1 MTTEK
6 QGGQGES
13 AETWPVS
20 PYQRDVLGVA
30 FRLAPEP
37 VAQAVLSFRIDAPL
51 DPPRLQACWERVLR
65 GDDSLRLRF
74 GFADGEFRQWVSDD
88 IAPVRVADLTGE
100 PDPEAAAQR
109 WMWREVGAADTPEHP
124 ARLAAVVDRPD
135 RFFLFISVH
144 HAMMDGYGLNLII
157 AQLDSA
163 YRMTGVP
170 LDQLARPEPVNE
182 HTDRSAATYRAIA
195 AADAAYLASA
205 EYEADRAT
213 LLANLDGVRP
223 ALFPGRSG
231 RPLVVRG
238 HYGTMI
244 PGEFMDRVR
253 ATGFSVYAYTAAAL
267 AAWLTAVHRTDEVV
281 LGVPML
287 NRATPETFRTLGHRT
302 NAVPLRVRVDR
313 DQPLAALAAQ
323 VAQQIKVGKRHQ
335 RFPFGDLTKAL
346 APDPTSPPLY
356 DVSYSFTKLP
366 DAAYVQELL
375 AKCAMLNPGPGQ
387 EALSIVVA
395 ESGSDGSVTLQLLY
409 DPDVFD
415 EHLPI
420 EAALRSFGALLTAA
434 LAAPETPVG
443 ELPLLGYR
451 AAERIAS
458 LEAGPRAEFPYTT
471 LDRQLLEQVEA
482 APERIAVLPA
492 EPAAAPL
499 TYREL
504 AAAAAGIAAKLADLG
519 ATGGDCVPVVLP
531 RSTGMLTA
539 IHGVVRAGCAYV
551 PLDPAY
557 PASRIETVLRDCG
570 ARFVLADA
578 EHDRVYRRLGITRIA
593 PSEVRPL
600 PRGVENRSHPA
611 GLAYV
616 IYTSGSTGTPKGV
629 QIEHRSV
636 VNRLAWMQRRYPL
649 TGADIVL
656 QKTPATFDVSVW
668 ELFWWAATGAAV
680 ALLEPGGERDPRRI
694 LAAVEQHGVT
704 VLHFVP
710 SLFAAFLDELESDR
724 DAVYRLRTLRL
735 VFCSGEELPPALVQR
750 FRTAYAA
757 ARLERPLLVNLYGP
771 TEGTVDVSH
780 FEVPRRAP
788 VPVVPIGRPI
798 DNIDLLV
805 LDDRGRRLPPGI
817 AGELNIAG
825 IGVGRGYRNRPELT
839 AAAFV
844 ADLAVPGR
852 RRYRTG
858 DLARWRADGTL
869 EYLGRFDDQVKIR
882 GNRVTLGEV
891 RNALLGCPGVRAAAV
906 LDEREGHTAHLLGYY
921 VGEATAAGI
930 ESRLAERL
938 PRYMVPS
945 RLLRVARIPLTAS
958 GKLDRRALAAEVADA
973 GEAAVAP
980 RTPVEAALAA
990 VWCELLGLER
1000 IGVHDNFFTHGGD
1013 SILALSMRT
1022 AAERAGLCFQVD
1034 AFYQR
1039 PTIAG
1044 LAEVVAAGPSAL
1056 VAPVT
1061 AALETVPL
1069 IDRAALHRAE
1079 DAFPAT
1085 ALQLGMLY
1093 HSIERA
1099 DSITYKDVFRYR
1111 LELPWREAEFRTA
1124 FEGLVRRQP
1133 ALRSSFEL
1141 SRYSV
1146 PLQVVHAE
1154 ALYRLNVVDLTE
1166 GERHLA
1172 DAAVEE
1178 YIQQRRHADYDPA
1191 VAPLHE
1197 ARVFLR
1203 DNLASRHTASAAE
1216 RVVLDLVLSFH
1227 HALLDGWSVATA
1239 MLELFQDYLHRIGAG
1254 GAPIDPEPHPA
1265 TVLAEYARAQTI
1277 AAQDEA
1283 SREFWRAS
1291 LAGAEPTALI
1301 AQRANQPA
1309 GAAPPR
1315 ARALVPRSLA
1325 ERVAAFAAEHRVPE
1339 KAVYL
1344 TAHCL
1349 SLRVLTGRPDV
1360 TTGVVGHGRPDLA
1373 AAERVAGLFL
1383 NTLPIRLEASATT
1396 WLDAVLRIAERERA
1410 AYPHRRYPL
1419 RAILAEGGPVFETAF
1434 NYLDYH
1440 LLAPLLVEGAVRV
1453 GEVDVREDT
1462 NFQLLVTVVADPRDG
1477 SHWLRV
1483 DGDAGLTGDQCETVA
1498 LTHLRMLTGIV
1509 ADPSAAAGPAT
1520 ARDVGTLV
1528 FEAAALH
1535 PGAIA
1540 LAGDTGG
1547 ITYAELV
1554 ERVEALT
1561 RALAGAGIAPGDRAG
1576 ILMNRRPELVL
1587 LVLALARLGVT
1598 CVPLD
1603 VGYPPVRLNL
1613 MIDRARPHRVI
1624 ADAEHADIVAEP
1636 ALVLDAATVLA
1647 AAGLPTAAGVPVA
1660 AERTT
1665 AAERTAA
1672 AKRPVATERTGA
1684 AGACPALALPPVR
1697 PESIAYV
1704 LFTSGSTGEPKGVA
1718 MPHRGLT
1725 ALVEWQNRTA
1735 SGLGPASTLQLAPL
1749 SFDVAFQEIFSTLAA
1764 GATLRVSAADL
1775 RADVEELLDTVI
1787 ADGIERLFLPY
1798 VALQAFAEAA
1808 VARQR
1813 FPVALRVL
1821 VSSGEQLRITDE
1833 IRALCAAVPGL
1844 LLENQYGPTESHV
1857 ATTFALRGP
1866 AAEYPALPPIGRA
1879 VPGDAVE
1886 LLDLALRPVPDG
1898 VIGELYLAGRTLAHG
1913 YHARP
1918 ALTAQRFVAGP
1929 GGGIRYRTG
1938 DLGLRLNTGDV
1949 VCLGRS
1955 DSQVK
1960 IRGFRVEPAE
1970 VEIAIHALV
1979 DRFPGITDAAV
1990 VARGFGGI
1998 DGALIAFLVG
2008 DATVTD
2014 QSALRQQLR
2023 AVLPAHMV
2031 PSRFVWVAELPTTP
2045 SGKRDDAALRAR
2057 AAAAPESTGTRRE
2070 PSDEY
2075 ERSAVD
2081 LLAEFAGLRE
2091 IGPDDDFFAA
2101 GGTSIGAMRVVLGL
2115 SRRWGVEVPL
2125 DAFVGAPTA
2134 AGLAALLRSGSVR
2147 RTFDPLVPITVPER
2161 PGKTPVFLVHPI
2173 GGNVLCY
2180 LALARHLD
2188 PERPVYALQAAGAEP
2203 GSTPEKTVPAMAAAY
2218 LEAVR
2223 RVRPQGPYHLAG
2235 WSFGGTVALEMARL
2249 LPADQ
2254 VAGVTLLDTMALRRL
2269 EHREPIAEEQLIR
2282 WFFLELIWY
2291 ARGEQA
2297 VRTEFQP
2304 DVHGADA
2311 LFDVML
2317 AEAIGSGI
2325 LPAES
2330 SPQAIRR
2337 LYDVFHAN
2345 YVALLEHE
2353 LTPLDRDIT
2362 LLRAEG
2368 ELPRGVD
2375 FAHKTV
2381 GSMFDSDNNGWAQ
2394 YAGGAFEV
2402 LPVPGDHLHM
2412 MVEPHVTAVAARL
2425 NEVLA
2430 RADKH

>member
-1 MTTEK
+1 M
-6 QGGQGES
+6 
-13 AETWPVS
+13 S

-51 DPPRLQACWERVLR
+51 DLPRLQACWERVLR

-88 IAPVRVADLTGE
+88 IAPVRVADLTAE

-109 WMWREVGAADTPEHP
+109 WMWQAVGATDTPEHP

-144 HAMMDGYGLNLII
+144 HAMMDGYGLNLVI

-163 YRMTGVP
+163 YRMTDVP
-170 LDQLARPEPVNE
+170 LDELARPEPVNE
-182 HTDRSAATYRAIA
+182 YTDRSAATYRTIA
-195 AADAAYLASA
+195 EADAAYLGSA
-205 EYEADRAT
+205 EYEQDRET
-213 LLANLDGVRP
+213 LLATLDGVRP

-253 ATGFSVYAYTAAAL
+253 ATGFSAYAYTAAAL

-287 NRATPETFRTLGHRT
+287 NRATPETYRTLGHRT

-323 VAQQIKVGKRHQ
+323 VAQQIKASKRHQ

-346 APDPTSPPLY
+346 APDPTAPPLY

-409 DPDVFD
+409 DTDVFD
-415 EHLPI
+415 DHLRI
-420 EAALRSFGALLTAA
+420 EAALSSFGALLTAS
-434 LAAPETPVG
+434 LAAPETPIG
-443 ELPLLGYR
+443 ELPLVGFR
-451 AAERIAS
+451 TAERIAGW
-458 LEAGPRAEFPYTT
+458 EAGPRAEFPYTT

-482 APERIAVLPA
+482 GPERIAVLPA
-492 EPAAAPL
+492 EPGAAPL
-499 TYREL
+499 SYGEL

-519 ATGGDCVPVVLP
+519 ATGDDCVPVVLP
-531 RSTGMLTA
+531 RSTAMLTA

-551 PLDPAY
+551 PLDPGY

-593 PSEVRPL
+593 PGEARPL

-636 VNRLAWMQRRYPL
+636 VNRLTWMQRRYPL

-668 ELFWWAATGAAV
+668 ELFWWAGAGAAV

-694 LAAVEQHGVT
+694 VAAVEQHGVT

-710 SLFAAFLDELESDR
+710 SMLAAFLDELAADR
-724 DAVYRLRTLRL
+724 DAVHRLATLRL
-735 VFCSGEELPPALVQR
+735 VFCSGEELPPALVRR
-750 FRTAYAA
+750 FRTAFAA
-757 ARLERPLLVNLYGP
+757 PRLEPPLLVNLYGP
-771 TEGTVDVSH
+771 TEGTVDVSY
-780 FEVPRRAP
+780 FDVPRRDP

-844 ADLAVPGR
+844 ADRGVSGR

-891 RNALLGCPGVRAAAV
+891 RNALLGCPGVQAAAV
-906 LDEREGHTAHLLGYY
+906 LDERDGHTAHLLGYY

-930 ESRLAERL
+930 ETWLAERL

-945 RLLRVARIPLTAS
+945 RLLRVARIPLTAN
-958 GKLDRRALAAEVADA
+958 GKLDRAALAAAAADA
-973 GEAAVAP
+973 GEDAVAP
-980 RTPVEAALAA
+980 RTPVEAALAR
-990 VWCELLGLER
+990 VWCELLGIER

-1022 AAERAGLCFQVD
+1022 AAERAGLRFQVD

-1044 LAEVVAAGPSAL
+1044 LAEVVGAGSAALA
-1056 VAPVT
+1056 APVT

-1099 DSITYKDVFRYR
+1099 GSITYKDVFRYR
-1111 LELPWREAEFRTA
+1111 LELPWLEAEFRTA

-1154 ALYRLNVVDLTE
+1154 ALHRLNVVDLT
-1166 GERHLA
+1166 GNERHVA

-1178 YIQQRRHADYDPA
+1178 YVRQRRHADYDPA

-1203 DNLASRHTASAAE
+1203 DTAGE
-1216 RVVLDLVLSFH
+1216 RVVLDFVLSFH

-1239 MLELFQDYLHRIGAG
+1239 VLELLQDYLHRIGAG
-1254 GAPIDPEPHPA
+1254 GAAIEHEPHPA
-1265 TVLAEYARAQTI
+1265 TVLAEYARAETL

-1283 SREFWRAS
+1283 AREFWRAS

-1315 ARALVPRSLA
+1315 ARALVPRALA
-1325 ERVAAFAAEHRVPE
+1325 ERVAAFAAEHLVPE

-1360 TTGVVGHGRPDLA
+1360 TTGVVGHGRPDRA
-1373 AAERVAGLFL
+1373 GAERVAGLFL
-1383 NTLPIRLEASATT
+1383 NTLPIRLDASATT

-1434 NYLDYH
+1434 NYVNYH
-1440 LLAPLLVEGAVRV
+1440 LLAPLLGEGAVRI
-1453 GEVDVREDT
+1453 GELDAREDT
-1462 NFQLLVTVVADPRDG
+1462 NFQLLVTVAADPRDG
-1477 SHWLRV
+1477 RQWLRV

-1498 LTHLRMLTGIV
+1498 LTHLRMLAGIV
-1509 ADPSAAAGPAT
+1509 ADPYAVAGPAT

-1535 PGAIA
+1535 PDTLA

-1547 ITYAELV
+1547 LTYAELV

-1561 RALAGAGIAPGDRAG
+1561 CALAGAGIAPGDRVG

-1613 MIDRARPHRVI
+1613 MIDRAQPHRVI
-1624 ADAEHADIVAEP
+1624 ADAEHAAIVAEP
-1636 ALVLDAATVLA
+1636 ALVLDAAAVLA
-1647 AAGLPTAAGVPVA
+1647 AAAPQATAGASTATGVP
-1660 AERTT
+1660 
-1665 AAERTAA
+1665 
-1672 AKRPVATERTGA
+1672 
-1684 AGACPALALPPVR
+1684 PAPALPPVH
-1697 PESIAYV
+1697 PDSIAYV

-1735 SGLGPASTLQLAPL
+1735 SGLGQASTLQLAPL

-1764 GATLRVSAADL
+1764 GSTLRVSAADL
-1775 RADVEELLDTVI
+1775 RGDVEELLDTVI

-1813 FPVALRVL
+1813 FPHALRVL

-1879 VPGDAVE
+1879 VAGAAVE
-1886 LLDLALRPVPDG
+1886 LLDPALRPVPDG
-1898 VIGELYLAGRTLAHG
+1898 VIGELYLAGRTLARG

-1990 VARGFGGI
+1990 VARGYGGI

-2008 DATVTD
+2008 GAAITD

-2031 PSRFVWVAELPTTP
+2031 PGRFVWVPELPTTP
-2045 SGKRDDAALRAR
+2045 SGKRDDAALRAL
-2057 AAAAPESTGTRRE
+2057 AAAAPESTGERRE

-2075 ERSAVD
+2075 ERSAVA

-2115 SRRWGVEVPL
+2115 SRRWGAEVPL

-2147 RTFDPLVPITVPER
+2147 RTFDPLVPITVPSTER
-2161 PGKTPVFLVHPI
+2161 PGRAPVFLVHPI

-2188 PERPVYALQAAGAEP
+2188 PDRPVYALQAAGADP

-2249 LPADQ
+2249 LPADE
-2254 VAGVTLLDTMALRRL
+2254 VAGVTLLDTMALRKL
-2269 EHREPIAEEQLIR
+2269 EHREQIAEEQLIR

-2297 VRTEFQP
+2297 VRTEFEP
-2304 DVHGADA
+2304 DVHGAEA

-2317 AEAIGSGI
+2317 AEAIDSGI

-2345 YVALLEHE
+2345 YVALLEYE
-2353 LTPLDRDIT
+2353 LTPLDRDIA

-2368 ELPRGVD
+2368 ELPPGVD
-2375 FAHKTV
+2375 FAHKMV

-2402 LPVPGDHLHM
+2402 FPVPGDHLHM
-2412 MVEPHVTAVAARL
+2412 MVEPHVAEVAARL

-2430 RADKH
+2430 AADRR

>member
-6 QGGQGES
+6 QGGQGDS
-13 AETWPVS
+13 ATTWPVS

-30 FRLAPEP
+30 FRMAPEP
-37 VAQAVLSFRIDAPL
+37 VAQAVLSFRIDEPL
-51 DPPRLQACWERVLR
+51 DLPRLQACWERVLR

-74 GFADGEFRQWVSDD
+74 GFEGGEFRQWVSED
-88 IAPVRVADLTGE
+88 IPPVRVADLTGD
-100 PDPEAAAQR
+100 PDPEAAGQR
-109 WMWREVGAADTPEHP
+109 WMWQEVGAADTPEYP

-135 RFFLFISVH
+135 RFYLFVSVH
-144 HAMMDGYGLNLII
+144 HAMMDGYGLNLLI

-163 YRMTGVP
+163 YRMTDVP
-170 LDQLARPEPVNE
+170 LDQLAQPEPVTE
-182 HTDRSAATYRAIA
+182 YTDRSAATYRAIA
-195 AADAAYLASA
+195 EADAAYLGSA
-205 EYEADRAT
+205 EYESDRAT

-281 LGVPML
+281 VGVPML
-287 NRATPETFRTLGHRT
+287 NRTTPETFRTLGHRT

-313 DQPLAALAAQ
+313 EQPLSALAAQ
-323 VAQQIKVGKRHQ
+323 VAQQIKAGKRHQ

-346 APDPTSPPLY
+346 AADPTAPPLY

-366 DAAYVQELL
+366 DAPYVQELL

-409 DPDVFD
+409 DTDVFD
-415 EHLPI
+415 DHLRI
-420 EAALRSFGALLTAA
+420 ESALSSFGALLTAA
-434 LAAPETPVG
+434 LAAPETPIG
-443 ELPLLGYR
+443 ALPLVGTR
-451 AAERIAS
+451 TAERIAGW
-458 LEAGPRAEFPYTT
+458 EAGPRAEFPYTT

-482 APERIAVLPA
+482 GPERIAVLPA
-492 EPAAAPL
+492 EPGADL
-499 TYREL
+499 LSYGEL
-504 AAAAAGIAAKLADLG
+504 AAAAAGIAARLADLG
-519 ATGGDCVPVVLP
+519 ATGDDCVPVVLP
-531 RSTGMLTA
+531 RSTAMLA
-539 IHGVVRAGCAYV
+539 AVHGIVRAGCAYV

-557 PASRIETVLRDCG
+557 PAARIETVLRDCG

-578 EHDRVYRRLGITRIA
+578 EHDRVYRRLGVTRIA
-593 PSEVRPL
+593 PDEVRPL

-616 IYTSGSTGTPKGV
+616 IYTSGSTGVPKGV

-649 TGADIVL
+649 TGADVIL

-668 ELFWWAATGAAV
+668 ELFWWAGVGAAV

-694 LAAVEQHGVT
+694 LAAVQQHGVT

-710 SLFAAFLDELESDR
+710 SMLAAFLDELEADR
-724 DAVYRLRTLRL
+724 DAVHRLGTLRL

-750 FRTAYAA
+750 LRTAYAA
-757 ARLERPLLVNLYGP
+757 ARLEPPQLVNLYGP
-771 TEGTVDVSH
+771 TEGTVDVSY
-780 FEVPRRAP
+780 FDVPRREP

-805 LDDRGRRLPPGI
+805 LDDHGRRLPPGI

-844 ADLAVPGR
+844 TDRAVPGR

-858 DLARWRADGTL
+858 DLARWRVDGTL

-891 RNALLGCPGVRAAAV
+891 RSALLGCPGVRAAAV
-906 LDEREGHTAHLLGYY
+906 LDERDGHSAHLLGYY

-930 ESRLAERL
+930 ESWLAERL

-945 RLLRVARIPLTAS
+945 RLLRVSRIPLTAS
-958 GKLDRRALAAEVADA
+958 GKLDRRALAAEVA
-973 GEAAVAP
+973 EAQESAVGP

-990 VWCELLGLER
+990 VWCELLGVER

-1022 AAERAGLCFQVD
+1022 AAERAGLRFEVD

-1044 LAEVVAAGPSAL
+1044 LADVVAAGPSAL

-1061 AALETVPL
+1061 TALETVPL
-1069 IDRAALHRAE
+1069 IDRAALNRVE

-1099 DSITYKDVFRYR
+1099 GSVTYKDVFRYR

-1146 PLQVVHAE
+1146 PLQVVHADP
-1154 ALYRLNVVDLTE
+1154 LHRLTVVDLAAS
-1166 GERHLA
+1166 ERHVA

-1178 YIQQRRHADYDPA
+1178 YVRQRSHADYDPA

-1203 DNLASRHTASAAE
+1203 DTTGE
-1216 RVVLDLVLSFH
+1216 RTVLDFVLSFH

-1239 MLELFQDYLHRIGAG
+1239 VLELLQDYLHRIGSG

-1265 TVLAEYARAQTI
+1265 TVLAEYARAETV

-1283 SREFWRAS
+1283 AREFWRES
-1291 LAGAEPTALI
+1291 MAGAEPTALI
-1301 AQRANQPA
+1301 PLRANQPA
-1309 GAAPPR
+1309 GAAPAR
-1315 ARALVPRSLA
+1315 ARALVPRALA
-1325 ERVAAFAAEHRVPE
+1325 ERVAAFAAAHQVPE

-1344 TAHCL
+1344 AAHCL

-1360 TTGVVGHGRPDLA
+1360 TTGVVGHGRPDRA
-1373 AAERVAGLFL
+1373 GAERVAGLFL
-1383 NTLPIRLEASATT
+1383 NTLPIRLEATATT

-1434 NYLDYH
+1434 NYVNYH
-1440 LLAPLLVEGAVRV
+1440 LLAPLLGSDAVRI
-1453 GEVDVREDT
+1453 GELDAREDT
-1462 NFQLLVTVVADPRDG
+1462 NFQLLVTVAADPRDG
-1477 SHWLRV
+1477 RQWLRV

-1498 LTHLRMLTGIV
+1498 RTVLRMLEGIV
-1509 ADPSAAAGPAT
+1509 ADPYGVAGPAT

-1535 PGAIA
+1535 PDTVA

-1561 RALAGAGIAPGDRAG
+1561 RGLTAAGIARGDRVG

-1624 ADAEHADIVAEP
+1624 ADAEHAAIVAEP
-1636 ALVLDAATVLA
+1636 ALVLDAAAVLA
-1647 AAGLPTAAGVPVA
+1647 AAAPPALGTSLPAGAP
-1660 AERTT
+1660 
-1665 AAERTAA
+1665 
-1672 AKRPVATERTGA
+1672 PTGA
-1684 AGACPALALPPVR
+1684 APLPAAAPSAAAGTQAGRPAPPAAGPPLPPVP
-1697 PESIAYV
+1697 PEAVAYV

-1749 SFDVAFQEIFSTLAA
+1749 SFDVSFQEIFSTLAA
-1764 GATLRVSAADL
+1764 GSTLRVSAADL
-1775 RADVEELLDTVI
+1775 RADVEQLLDTVI
-1787 ADGIERLFLPY
+1787 EDGIERLFLPY

-1813 FPVALRVL
+1813 FPAALRVL

-1879 VPGDAVE
+1879 VPGDSVE

-1898 VIGELYLAGRTLAHG
+1898 VIGELYLAGRTLAQG

-1918 ALTAQRFVAGP
+1918 ALTAQRFVAGH
-1929 GGGIRYRTG
+1929 GGAIRYRTG
-1938 DLGLRLNTGDV
+1938 DLGLRLHTGDV

-1990 VARGFGGI
+1990 VARGYGGI

-2008 DATVTD
+2008 DPAVTD

-2031 PSRFVWVAELPTTP
+2031 PSRFTWVAELPTTP
-2045 SGKRDDAALRAR
+2045 SGKRDDAALRAL
-2057 AAAAPESTGTRRE
+2057 AAAAPEQAGERRE

-2075 ERSAVD
+2075 ERSAVE

-2115 SRRWGVEVPL
+2115 SRRWGAEVPL

-2147 RTFDPLVPITVPER
+2147 RTFDPLVPITVPAAER
-2161 PGKTPVFLVHPI
+2161 RGKAPVFLVHPI

-2203 GSTPEKTVPAMAAAY
+2203 GSTPEKSIAGMAAAY

-2223 RVRPQGPYHLAG
+2223 RVRPNGPYHLAG
-2235 WSFGGTVALEMARL
+2235 WSFGGTVALEMARQ
-2249 LPADQ
+2249 LPATE

-2269 EHREPIAEEQLIR
+2269 QHREQIAEEQLIR

-2291 ARGEQA
+2291 ARGEEA
-2297 VRTEFQP
+2297 VLTEFEP
-2304 DVHGADA
+2304 EVRGAEA
-2311 LFDVML
+2311 LFDVVL
-2317 AEAIGSGI
+2317 AEAIESGI

-2345 YVALLEHE
+2345 YVALLEYE
-2353 LTPLDRDIT
+2353 LTPVDRDIT

-2368 ELPRGVD
+2368 ELPPGVD
-2375 FAHKTV
+2375 FAHRMV
-2381 GSMFDSDNNGWAQ
+2381 GSMFDSDNNGWAP
-2394 YAGGAFEV
+2394 YTGGAFEV
-2402 LPVPGDHLHM
+2402 VPVPGDHLNM
-2412 MVEPHVTAVAARL
+2412 MVEPHVAEVAARL

-2430 RADKH
+2430 AADRR